1 MRSRQVSFPVCGSLG
16 AENWQTGDNPLITN
30 NLELSDASRKK
41 TETGKL
47 KLAPSAIPQFY

>member
-16 AENWQTGDNPLITN
+16 AENWQTGGNPLITN